1 MNFTCALLDNV
12 KHIKMLTANA
22 TYGIGLLTA
31 IVSGFCQLFGIQCKM
46 YDKKIEKAKNAAVNQ
61 LLEKATAAGASGV
74 MGITFQVYG
83 TTVFMC
89 GIAYTE

>member
-12 KHIKMLTANA
+12 KHIKMLTATA

-31 IVSGFCQLFGIQCKM
+31 IVNGFCQLFGIQCKM

-74 MGITFQVYG
+74 MGINFQVYG
-83 TTVFMC
+83 TTVFMY
-89 GIAYTE
+89 GIAYKE